1 MYSLEQIFKYS
12 PKEPLL
18 FTQYLFWMLF
28 SVFMLIYILVQKRD
42 LIKKVALILF
52 GLFFYYKSG
61 GYFFILLL
69 ITTVTDFYFGKGI
82 QNAVS
87 PVKKKL
93 YVSFSVGTNLA
104 LLLYFKYTGF
114 FVDLLNQYFG
124 THLEVYNIL
133 SDISNQNFGT
143 HFEVNSIFLPIG
155 ISFFTFQAIS
165 YAVDIYRGKIKALNN
180 IIDYCFFVT
189 YFPQILAGPIV
200 RAVDF
205 IPQIKNK
212 YQLTTSDFGRS
223 IVLILGGLFKK
234 MVISDYI
241 SGNFVDRVFSQPKLY
256 SGFENLM
263 AVYGYTIQIYCDFS
277 GYTDIAIGLALMMG
291 YHLPLNFRSP
301 YKSESITDFWR
312 RWHISLSSWLK
323 DYLYISLGGNRK
335 GKFRQYLNL
344 FLTMLIGGLWHG
356 ANLRFILWGGLHGL
370 ALAFHKGW
378 MAIFPPKEEKS
389 SIFSKLIFGILT
401 FHFVAFCWIFFR
413 ATSTDIALEVL
424 NRIGNHF
431 DTNLILDVIYG
442 YRKVFLVILLG
453 YVLHLLPDDW
463 TIRLQEKVTNISIL
477 ILAPIIAIFVIL
489 IFQVISGAIQPFIYF
504 QF

>member
-1 MYSLEQIFKYS
+1 
-12 PKEPLL
+12 
-18 FTQYLFWMLF
+18 
-28 SVFMLIYILVQKRD
+28 
-42 LIKKVALILF
+42 
-52 GLFFYYKSG
+52 
-61 GYFFILLL
+61 
-69 ITTVTDFYFGKGI
+69 
-82 QNAVS
+82 
-87 PVKKKL
+87 
-93 YVSFSVGTNLA
+93 
-104 LLLYFKYTGF
+104 
-114 FVDLLNQYFG
+114 
-124 THLEVYNIL
+124 
-133 SDISNQNFGT
+133 
-143 HFEVNSIFLPIG
+143 
-155 ISFFTFQAIS
+155 
-165 YAVDIYRGKIKALNN
+165 
-180 IIDYCFFVT
+180 
-189 YFPQILAGPIV
+189 
-200 RAVDF
+200 
-205 IPQIKNK
+205 
-212 YQLTTSDFGRS
+212 
-223 IVLILGGLFKK
+223 

-241 SGNFVDRVFSQPKLY
+241 SGNFVDRVFNQPNLY

-277 GYTDIAIGLALMMG
+277 GYTDIAIGLALLMG

-378 MAIFPPKEEKS
+378 MAIFPSKEEKS

-413 ATSTDIALEVL
+413 APSSDIAFQVL
-424 NRIGNHF
+424 DRIGNHF
-431 DTNLILDVIYG
+431 DTALIMDVLYG

-463 TIRLQEKVTNISIL
+463 TIRLQEKVTNISIF

-489 IFQVISGAIQPFIYF
+489 VYQAISGAIQPFIYF